1 MAAINVRDCRSKA
14 DGSALYCP
22 IEFTSNEFE
31 PMNIIMKE
39 RRSSVEPHTKTMK
52 VLLVEDSSLLR
63 ETIMDIL
70 SDCRGLSFKGV
81 ALSQDE
87 AIAQLYK
94 QPFDLLLVD
103 IELAQGN
110 GFEVIKATQR
120 PDYPFPRPTYLI
132 LTNHTYPQYRQM
144 ANELGVDHFFDKSM
158 DFDLAIETIE
168 AQAARFAP

>member
-1 MAAINVRDCRSKA
+1 
-14 DGSALYCP
+14 
-22 IEFTSNEFE
+22 
-31 PMNIIMKE
+31 MKE
-39 RRSSVEPHTKTMK
+39 SRSGVEPNTRAMK
-52 VLLVEDSSLLR
+52 VLLVEDSLLLR

-70 SDCRGLSFKGV
+70 SDCRSLSFEGV

-87 AIAQLYK
+87 AIAQLYE
-94 QPFDLLLVD
+94 QPYDLLLVD

-120 PDYPFPRPTYLI
+120 PDFPFPRPAYLI
-132 LTNHTYPQYRQM
+132 LTNHAYPQYRQM

-168 AQAARFAP
+168 AQAARFAA